1 MEYIENSER
10 IVGLKARIWRREAFD
25 IVGFDA
31 VCPPNDPWPFTQHVI
46 RDGRWAELVTT
57 SSAPTWVLG
66 LGDWD
71 EQCPPGGQR
80 YTICIEQTPQ
90 VDLSALEAR
99 YKLHRKTIG
108 ATAWMCFEVG
118 RGQSIWTKEHEPYA
132 MLRKLGW
139 QWNANVGCHFDAYP
153 PGHVAGGPP
162 APGGS
167 SAIGR
172 TSRFSTRLMPFSSTT
187 APTGR
192 PCRPRW
198 HTSCGRF

>member
-1 MEYIENSER
+1 MEYIENSKE
-10 IVGLKARIWRREAFD
+10 IVGYRARLVELSAFE
-25 IVGFDA
+25 VAGFTKC
-31 VCPPNDPWPFTQHVI
+31 VTSGGEQYGEV
-46 RDGRWAELVTT
+46 RSDGRWAELVAT

-71 EQCPPGGQR
+71 EQCPPNGQR
-80 YTICIEQTPQ
+80 YTICIERTPQ
-90 VDLSALEAR
+90 VDLSALEAK

-108 ATAWMCFEVG
+108 ATAWMCFEVQQ
-118 RGQSIWTKEHEPYA
+118 GQSIWTNEHEPYA
-132 MLRKLGW
+132 MFRKLGW
-139 QWNANVGCHFDAYP
+139 QWNANVGCHFDAHP

-172 TSRFSTRLMPFSSTT
+172 TSRFSTRLMPCASTT
-187 APTGR
+187 APTGL